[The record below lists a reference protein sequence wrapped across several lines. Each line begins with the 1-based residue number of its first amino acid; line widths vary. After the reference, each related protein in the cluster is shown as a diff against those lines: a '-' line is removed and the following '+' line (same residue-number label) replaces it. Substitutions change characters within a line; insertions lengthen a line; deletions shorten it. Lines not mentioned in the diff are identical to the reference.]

1 MVNGFS
7 AGNDWE
13 LIPSVFRD
21 NQVLNVAELLL
32 QKHRE
37 QSRNDAS
44 SKELDVR
51 GEAFKFILARVC
63 AAVEHDR
70 VNSFVIGLDN
80 ADIGIPYHSNFHRPD
95 YLPDDERYFERQDV
109 GSRVARRSNFRK
121 DWLIS
126 EIREIARTYSKLP
139 HPQDVDKGS
148 YVHSMYQRLEQRY
161 LDISFALAQ
170 HSGLPTGLLDWT
182 TDPRVSAFYA
192 AYNRQKTSQHIE
204 KIAVGQWTHPSLRE
218 ICRKIHKASKILH

>member
-1 MVNGFS
+1 MSLLQPTTSFLTPVSSKVIQRIIAICNSPQNLAEDFQSGPRTREEFLELATHNCTEPKEFLREIS
-7 AGNDWE
+7 IYNEKYYSDGEWIFRGHLDADWE

-44 SKELDVR
+44 SKELDER

-80 ADIGIPYHSNFHRPD
+80 ADIGIPYHSNFSP
-95 YLPDDERYFERQDV
+95 P
-109 GSRVARRSNFRK
+109 
-121 DWLIS
+121 
-126 EIREIARTYSKLP
+126 
-139 HPQDVDKGS
+139 
-148 YVHSMYQRLEQRY
+148 
-161 LDISFALAQ
+161 
-170 HSGLPTGLLDWT
+170 
-182 TDPRVSAFYA
+182 
-192 AYNRQKTSQHIE
+192 
-204 KIAVGQWTHPSLRE
+204 
-218 ICRKIHKASKILH
+218 